1 MMKKDIAIGQTWRLS
16 SGAKV
21 TIEAFDAM
29 DDTYPWRDNEHEW
42 YGNDG
47 WRAGSRNT
55 VFLEEKLS
63 DSPPVAVGAMVALG
77 ADPAYAEGGV
87 PGFTTAANDGNVGDI
102 KSDAKGS
109 GARFNAGKPPF
120 ELIPFGILARYYRQS
135 VVGKDAEI
143 DALEFLGKF
152 QARDGA
158 DNLMKAA
165 ISLGGGW
172 DECAKVFD
180 YGRIKYAENNWTKG
194 MKWSVPMAC
203 AARHLIAMIL
213 GEEYDAESGLPH
225 RGHFLCNV
233 VMLATFEK
241 TYAEGDNRA
250 RAGRFLPSAVAE

>member
-1 MMKKDIAIGQTWRLS
+1 MTKKEIAIGQTWRLS
-16 SGAKV
+16 GGRTV
-21 TIEAFDAM
+21 TIEKFDDM
-29 DDTYPWRDNEHEW
+29 DPMYPWRDNEHCW
-42 YGNDG
+42 YGDDG
-47 WRAGSRNT
+47 GQAGAHQMVR
-55 VFLEEKLS
+55 LEEKLS
-63 DSPPVAVGAMVALG
+63 DAPPAALGAMVALG
-77 ADPAYAEGGV
+77 ADPAYAAAGV
-87 PGFTTAANDGNVGDI
+87 PGVTAAANDGNVGDVT
-102 KSDAKGS
+102 SDAKGS

-120 ELIPFGILARYYRQS
+120 ELIPFGILARYFRQS

-143 DALEFLGKF
+143 DALEFLGRF

-213 GEEYDAESGLPH
+213 GEENDAESGLPH

-250 RAGRFLPSAVAE
+250 PAGRFLPSAVAA